1 MGLLR
6 EAVLAILQEGPI
18 TIAQITHT
26 AIVVLKETPGH
37 RRITDTNRLIL
48 SLLIHKYRY
57 LRIWSLG
64 ITYRLI

>member
-26 AIVVLKETPGH
+26 AIVVLKETPEH
-37 RRITDTNRLIL
+37 KRITDTNRLIR
-48 SLLIHKYRY
+48 SLLNHKYRY
-57 LRIWSLG
+57 LRIWSLS
-64 ITYRLI
+64 IPYRLI